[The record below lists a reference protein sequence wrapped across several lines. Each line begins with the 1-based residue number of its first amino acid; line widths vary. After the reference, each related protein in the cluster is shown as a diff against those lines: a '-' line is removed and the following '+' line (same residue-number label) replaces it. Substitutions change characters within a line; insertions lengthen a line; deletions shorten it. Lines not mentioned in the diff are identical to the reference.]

1 MVTSIGAR
9 LREER
14 NRLALSQEAF
24 GAIPGVTK
32 QAQIKYEK
40 DERHPD
46 TLYLAAIAVAGA
58 DVLYILTGQRA
69 AGTASDPAEQVLLD
83 SYRRCKPAAKANLIQ
98 TAALLS
104 AGLDA
109 AAPKRA
115 TRSTS
120 GVQVGNQTSTHDGA
134 VQIGYAG
141 GNVRVDKK

>member
-1 MVTSIGAR
+1 MVTTIGAR

-40 DERHPD
+40 GERHPD
-46 TLYLAAIAVAGA
+46 TLYLAAIAAAGA

-69 AGTASDPAEQVLLD
+69 GGAPSVPALDTAEQVLLD
-83 SYRRCKPAAKANLIQ
+83 SYRRCKPEARVNLIQ

-104 AGLDA
+104 AGLPEA
-109 AAPKRA
+109 GKQAIRH
-115 TRSTS
+115 RSGS
-120 GVQVGNQTSTHDGA
+120 GQTNVGDNA
-134 VQIGYAG
+134 IQIGSVAG
-141 GNVRVDKK
+141 KARIKNR